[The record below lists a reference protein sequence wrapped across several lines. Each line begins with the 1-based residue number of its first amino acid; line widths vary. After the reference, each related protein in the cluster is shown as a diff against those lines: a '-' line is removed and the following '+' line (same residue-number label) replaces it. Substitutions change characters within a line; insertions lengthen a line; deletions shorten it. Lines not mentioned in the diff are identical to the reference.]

1 MKLKV
6 SEIVLFSLS
15 FSVSVNRGFSEVNDI
30 FMIIL
35 SRASLNPQ
43 SSILL
48 FYLINDRNLRLAQ
61 TKMSEEKK
69 QVAESLIENYFKRLP
84 TVHWENIEVN
94 NYWSEME
101 KQGLTQASDL

>member
-1 MKLKV
+1 
-6 SEIVLFSLS
+6 
-15 FSVSVNRGFSEVNDI
+15 
-30 FMIIL
+30 
-35 SRASLNPQ
+35 
-43 SSILL
+43 
-48 FYLINDRNLRLAQ
+48 
-61 TKMSEEKK
+61 MSEERK